1 MEFPLKICCSLLA
14 ALCLMGS
21 GHALTQPNIL
31 EAGAQEQPASQSAPA
46 WEEDQLEE
54 YARQVFALTNQLRE
68 EEGLPALAWQ
78 QDAAGAAGVRAEE
91 IITSFSH
98 TRPNGKSGLTALK
111 EAGLSLRGG
120 AGENLAAGQQ
130 NPQEVMEDWMASPSH
145 RENLLRDY
153 YTSLGVAV
161 RADENGRLYWV
172 QLFLGEADSA
182 APQA

>member
-68 EEGLPALAWQ
+68 EEGLPALYRQ
-78 QDAAGAAGVRAEE
+78 LQEVDPQRAA
-91 IITSFSH
+91 
-98 TRPNGKSGLTALK
+98 TALWRDVLLDRYVMAMTFSEISEK
-111 EAGLSLRGG
+111 RRRSVSSVRRALDDALDWIDGG
-120 AGENLAAGQQ
+120 PGIDALVALA
-130 NPQEVMEDWMASPSH
+130 
-145 RENLLRDY
+145 
-153 YTSLGVAV
+153 TK
-161 RADENGRLYWV
+161 
-172 QLFLGEADSA
+172 A
-182 APQA
+182 A